1 MAYHYTI
8 RPACE
13 IIAKILIGTEDDHEY
28 FFRDVLLKR
37 YSITINGKQ
46 TTPANVIERTV
57 DLHALRVTGSSG
69 YQKCVNYLWRG
80 WLIQDENDP
89 SQFVSYKKKANASYW
104 AHINPDRMRA
114 PIYQNATQVI
124 FSLIYLGL
132 YTAVINIVNRL
143 GNLDSLEIMLYT
155 FTLGFLCDEFS
166 RLWKVGYWYIRF
178 WNVFNLMLYTL
189 LMTSLI
195 IRIIALSHPLDQDE
209 SLKQREMLNELS
221 YNFLAFSAP
230 FFWMR
235 LLLYLDSI
243 RFFGTM
249 LVVLN
254 VMMSESINF
263 FALLTVIIIGFLQA
277 FIGLDNSDSYAD
289 SIPFILQA
297 ITNAVMQSPDFNGFD
312 NFAPPFGI
320 ILYYIF
326 TFLITVVLLNI
337 LIALFNSAYV
347 EITEN
352 ANDEYLALFAQKTM
366 QFVRAPDENVF
377 IAPLNL
383 IEIFFLILPFEWW
396 LQRHIF
402 ARLNDIVMPI
412 LYFSL
417 LLVAAWLETLSAN
430 KVIANRIRGEEDDDN
445 SEQWEQT
452 NGEFNFKAD
461 GWDKRVRSAKPNIED
476 DQSTVEVGKLR
487 NKVKE
492 LEDMMK
498 LLLNPK

>member
-1 MAYHYTI
+1 MHFLSHDFSCLLTI
-8 RPACE
+8 VYQIILPTHQEISSGIDSDQVTKTALRLRYLIEECIPYEIDVGKITVPRSRVITTDVINAARLAGGDGCQACVVFCLLVNKSWFKKQALVELWDSDLHNIRATACE
-13 IIAKILIGTEDDHEY
+13 VIAKNLIETKDDHDY
-28 FFRDVLLKR
+28 LFRDILLKR
-37 YSITINGKQ
+37 YSIIINGKQ

-57 DLHALRVTGSSG
+57 DLHPLRVTGSSG

-89 SQFVSYKKKANASYW
+89 SQFVFYKKKANASYW
-104 AHINPDRMRA
+104 AHINPDKMRA

-132 YTAVINIVNRL
+132 YTAVINTVNLL
-143 GNLDSLEIMLYT
+143 GNIDSLEIMLYT

-166 RLWKVGYWYIRF
+166 RLWKVGYC
-178 WNVFNLMLYTL
+178 
-189 LMTSLI
+189 
-195 IRIIALSHPLDQDE
+195 
-209 SLKQREMLNELS
+209 
-221 YNFLAFSAP
+221 
-230 FFWMR
+230 
-235 LLLYLDSI
+235 I

-249 LVVLN
+249 FVVLK
-254 VMMSESINF
+254 VMMSESLIF

-277 FIGLDNSDSYAD
+277 FIGLDNANSYAD
-289 SIPFILQA
+289 STPFILQA
-297 ITNAVMQSPDFNGFD
+297 IINAVMQSPDFNGFD
-312 NFAPPFGI
+312 NFAPPFGVT
-320 ILYYIF
+320 LYYIF
-326 TFLITVVLLNI
+326 TFLITAVLLNI

-352 ANDEYLALFAQKTM
+352 ANYEYLALFAKKTM

-402 ARLNDIVMPI
+402 APLNDIVMAI
-412 LYFSL
+412 LYFPL

-445 SEQWEQT
+445 SEQWEQS
-452 NGEFNFKAD
+452 N
-461 GWDKRVRSAKPNIED
+461 
-476 DQSTVEVGKLR
+476 
-487 NKVKE
+487 
-492 LEDMMK
+492 
-498 LLLNPK
+498 